1 MAFALKLECS
11 YYRFYTLKYFTLVVV
26 AAFRKYK
33 FQYLGTLKA
42 TRLEP
47 GGHQSC
53 VVGPVGCQPPDHIPL
68 LCPSKLFIYKPGIA

>member
-26 AAFRKYK
+26 VAAFRKYK
-33 FQYLGTLKA
+33 FQYLGTLKV

-53 VVGPVGCQPPDHIPL
+53 VVGP
-68 LCPSKLFIYKPGIA
+68 